1 MTHPRRH
8 GRPPNKRRAPN
19 LGPRAATAFARLVR
33 VMATLRSPAGCP
45 WDREQTH
52 ASLRPHLLE
61 ETYEAI
67 ETIDRGDLDAL
78 PAELG
83 DVLFQCVFHA
93 QIAVE
98 DGRFDIVDAV
108 DAITQKLIRRHPHV
122 FTPSGRPLA
131 SGARRNSRIR
141 TATAVK
147 EQWEIIKAGEQA
159 TAGTARRVLKG
170 VPRSLPSLQRA
181 HEIGRRVA
189 AVGFDWAHAED
200 VLDKMDEELRELRA
214 AMAESPAR
222 ASEELGDFL
231 FSLAN
236 LARKLGIEPE
246 SSLRTANDKFTRRFD
261 ALEEWFERQGRT
273 VHGASLEELEAGWKA
288 IKQRQKTEGRK
299 PRLTSRSSARPRSGP
314 SSRER

>member
-1 MTHPRRH
+1 VDARA
-8 GRPPNKRRAPN
+8 RRA
-19 LGPRAATAFARLVR
+19 AAAFARLVR
-33 VMATLRSPAGCP
+33 VMETLRSPDGCP

-67 ETIDRGDLDAL
+67 EAIDRGDLDSL

-93 QIAVE
+93 QIAAE
-98 DGRFDIVDAV
+98 DGRFDITDAV
-108 DAITQKLIRRHPHV
+108 NAITQKLIRRHPHV

-131 SGARRNSRIR
+131 RGARQKTTIR

-147 EQWEIIKAGEQA
+147 EQWEVIKAREQA
-159 TAGTARRVLKG
+159 RAGAATRVLKG
-170 VPRSLPSLQRA
+170 VPGSLPALQRA

-189 AVGFDWAHAED
+189 AVGFDWARADD
-200 VLDKMDEELRELRA
+200 VVDKMDEEVRELRA
-214 AMAESPAR
+214 ALAESPRR
-222 ASEELGDFL
+222 AAEELGDFL

-246 SSLRTANDKFTRRFD
+246 SSLREANDKFTRRFD
-261 ALEEWFERQGRT
+261 ALEQWFERRNRS
-273 VHGASLEELEAGWKA
+273 VHGATLEEMETAWAEVKRGPKGSKA
-288 IKQRQKTEGRK
+288 
-299 PRLTSRSSARPRSGP
+299 
-314 SSRER
+314 

>member
-1 MTHPRRH
+1 MQ
-8 GRPPNKRRAPN
+8 
-19 LGPRAATAFARLVR
+19 
-33 VMATLRSPAGCP
+33 TLRSPNGCP

-61 ETYEAI
+61 ETYEAV

-93 QIAVE
+93 QIAAE
-98 DGRFDIVDAV
+98 DGRFDIGDAV

-131 SGARRNSRIR
+131 SSARRKSRIR

-147 EQWEIIKAGEQA
+147 EQWEVIKASEQA
-159 TAGTARRVLKG
+159 SAGTVKRVLKG

-181 HEIGRRVA
+181 HEIGRRVT
-189 AVGFDWAHAED
+189 AVGFDWAHAAD
-200 VLDKMDEELRELRA
+200 VLDKIDEEVRELRA
-214 AMAESPAR
+214 AMSESPTR
-222 ASEELGDFL
+222 AAEEFGDFL

-246 SSLRTANDKFTRRFD
+246 SALRTANDKFTRRFD
-261 ALEEWFERQGRT
+261 ALEEWFERQGRS
-273 VHGASLEELEAGWKA
+273 VHDASLEELEVGWRA
-288 IKQRQKTEGRK
+288 IKQSQKAESRK
-299 PRLTSRSSARPRSGP
+299 PSLTSPSSARPKSGRS
-314 SSRER
+314 SNER